1 MDIISKIN
9 GLAILVLFFSNLNVC
24 QKIISSS
31 FGAFETCRKSA
42 ITFEEW

>member
-1 MDIISKIN
+1 MDW
-9 GLAILVLFFSNLNVC
+9 LALVFLFFSNWNVC

-31 FGAFETCRKSA
+31 FGALETCRKSA